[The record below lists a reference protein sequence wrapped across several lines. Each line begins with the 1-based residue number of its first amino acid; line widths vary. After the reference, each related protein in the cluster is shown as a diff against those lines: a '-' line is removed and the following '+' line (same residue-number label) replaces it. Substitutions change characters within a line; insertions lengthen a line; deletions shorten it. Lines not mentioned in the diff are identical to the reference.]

1 MLAALKKIANAWDR
15 FAGTP
20 SPIAYLQ
27 SINAACSAIASE
39 VTRAHYLRPI
49 FTRSSG
55 SVHCIDSKKCS
66 SAAAGLS
73 F

>member
-1 MLAALKKIANAWDR
+1 
-15 FAGTP
+15 
-20 SPIAYLQ
+20 
-27 SINAACSAIASE
+27 